1 MLTLQQ
7 VADNPTKQN
16 IFDFVVQQLRKQ
28 EKPSFDPSRVKSSD
42 FDSKILLDNGCLYR
56 KYEPDGTILKC
67 AAGHL
72 IPDDE
77 YNPRIENTPIFEGLS
92 SYTFQSIRD
101 NWNNTIFIGK
111 LQDIHDKY
119 WDEREEK
126 WMKLATQ
133 YNLDYQ
139 PLESA

>member
-28 EKPSFDPSRVKSSD
+28 GKPSIDPSRIKSSG

-56 KYEPDGTILKC
+56 KYEADGTILKC

-77 YNPRIENTPIFEGLS
+77 YSPSCENTHIITGLRS
-92 SYTFQSIRD
+92 PTFQKIADS
-101 NWNNTIFIGK
+101 WNSVTFIGE
-111 LQDIHDKY
+111 LQGIHDKC

-133 YNLDYQ
+133 YNLVYQ